1 MKLSDY
7 NIKSLRILPTAILTV
22 GMLIFASSCGDNS
35 TDFVNRETDGNLVP
49 TMTTRNVETLISD
62 SGIIRY
68 RITTPLWLVFDE
80 AKEPLWRFPT
90 GLHLEKYNDSFQRD
104 ASIDADSA
112 TYFKDQD
119 LWRLDGRVYIINTSG
134 EKFLSEQLYW
144 SNREHK
150 VYTDSFI
157 HIERQDRVIEGYG
170 FVSNDRMT
178 NYSVNKVSGIFPI
191 SDFRGGD
198 APDSTIVNDSVATA
212 PIVKSQVSPK
222 PQQKQPTRPQPD
234 ETQPT
239 DTPTK
244 PGAQLRLKPN
254 PDRK

>member
-1 MKLSDY
+1 MAVG
-7 NIKSLRILPTAILTV
+7 ILAFI
-22 GMLIFASSCGDNS
+22 SSCGDNS
-35 TDFVNRETDGNLVP
+35 KDFVSRETDGNLVP

-62 SGIIRY
+62 SGIVRY
-68 RITTPLWLVFDE
+68 RITTPLWFVFDE
-80 AKEPLWRFPT
+80 AKVPTWKFPT
-90 GLHLEKYNDSFQRD
+90 GLHLEKYDDYFNRD

-119 LWRLDGRVYIINTSG
+119 LWRLDGRVYIVNTSG

-144 SNREHK
+144 SNRDHK

-191 SDFRGGD
+191 SDFRGGG
-198 APDSTIVNDSVATA
+198 ASDSSVVVDSVKTISSPTVA
-212 PIVKSQVSPK
+212 PQTK
-222 PQQKQPTRPQPD
+222 PAIQEERQQR
-234 ETQPT
+234 TQT
-239 DTPTK
+239 DNTQSIAKPIK
-244 PGAQLRLKPN
+244 PGAQLRMKTNL
-254 PDRK
+254 DRK